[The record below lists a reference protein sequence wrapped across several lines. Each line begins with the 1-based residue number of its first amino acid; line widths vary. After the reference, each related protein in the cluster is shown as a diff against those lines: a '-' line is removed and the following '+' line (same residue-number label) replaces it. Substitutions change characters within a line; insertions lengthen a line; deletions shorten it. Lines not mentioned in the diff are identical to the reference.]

1 MIDSLRGYELEM
13 EQFGTPLAHVSNL
26 VHYLERMGVTSFLI
40 NEIEHITGSLMATEL
55 GVSHL
60 ADNIILLRY
69 AEYSGRVIKV
79 IACLKKR
86 LGDFQPDLRAL
97 QITANGLQV
106 GEKLENL
113 RGVLTGVP
121 ESRE

>member
-1 MIDSLRGYELEM
+1 MIDSLRGYQLEM
-13 EQFGTPLAHVSNL
+13 EQFGTPLAHINNL
-26 VHYLERMGVTSFLI
+26 VHYLERQGVTSFLL

-55 GVSHL
+55 GISHL

-69 AEYSGRVIKV
+69 AEYAGQVIKV

-86 LGDFQPDLRAL
+86 LGDFQPDLREFK
-97 QITANGLQV
+97 ITAQGILV
-106 GEKLENL
+106 GEKLQNL

-121 ESRE
+121 EYKD